1 MYLLTKIHTGHG
13 TFAKEDFSQCQFLL
27 EYKGELI
34 DRKEGEKRERLYPQS
49 VRSFLYFFRHTQKRK
64 TYW

>member
-1 MYLLTKIHTGHG
+1 MYLLTQIHTGHG
-13 TFAKEDFSQCQFLL
+13 TFAKEDFSQGQYLL

-49 VRSFLYFFRHTQKRK
+49 VGSFLYFFRHT
-64 TYW
+64 YW